1 MNEDSNYSSA
11 RLNFGLQ
18 VIFLE
23 FDSQN
28 SLFSTFEQY
37 YDTFE
42 SLIFT
47 MQRCNQGSNVRL
59 QPYGC
64 NLVNCEFFLQ
74 EVADLQ
80 LRKY

>member
-18 VIFLE
+18 VILVE

-28 SLFSTFEQY
+28 SLFSTFEQN

-42 SLIFT
+42 SLVFT
-47 MQRCNQGSNVRL
+47 LQPCNQWPNLKNLSGGLNFSRDLNIVGST
-59 QPYGC
+59 
-64 NLVNCEFFLQ
+64 
-74 EVADLQ
+74 
-80 LRKY
+80 